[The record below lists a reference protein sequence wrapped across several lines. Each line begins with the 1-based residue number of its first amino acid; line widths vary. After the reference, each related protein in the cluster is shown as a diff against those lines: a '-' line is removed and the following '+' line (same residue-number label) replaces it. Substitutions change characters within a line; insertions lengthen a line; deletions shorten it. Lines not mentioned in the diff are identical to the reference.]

1 MASGDRMRY
10 RWVILILFVGSQ
22 IVLSI
27 AGFGWGPLAP
37 FLKKW
42 MSLNSTQIGTI
53 SSTFFFAASLSAFPA
68 GMVFDRYGVKSG
80 FLSWLGLTSIPLLLL
95 SFFQDRYQLL
105 LPMVAIA
112 GLGYGMGNPVASKGL
127 FIWFDQRTR
136 GTAFGLRQSAV
147 TIGGAVAGIF
157 LVYLSQRNGPFMAIR
172 TASLMIMVMMIP
184 VFFFYHNPD
193 GASPSLASLDKRSIG
208 LRIRG
213 LIANRSFLIISAI
226 AGMLGF
232 TQAVIMTFF
241 LLYAN
246 ERLNYSLLI
255 SGSLL
260 SLVMISGAIGRI
272 FWGVV
277 SDRLFNGRRKPG
289 MILISILAV
298 LSVSALA
305 FWVRTWPHW
314 LFLSVV
320 IGIGLSSVGWNGI
333 TFVLVSEISSV
344 DATATA
350 VGLASTVSW
359 AGLVLGPIIFGGLV
373 DHSGYFYAWISVAL
387 LCLCCLFVCCLIPV
401 SGLRKEL

>member
-1 MASGDRMRY
+1 MNY
-10 RWVILILFVGSQ
+10 RWVILALFVGSQ

-37 FLKKW
+37 FLKKS
-42 MSLNSTQIGTI
+42 MSLNSTQIGII
-53 SSTFFFAASLSAFPA
+53 SSTFFFTASLSAFPA
-68 GMVFDRYGVKSG
+68 GVVFDRYGIKSG
-80 FLSWLGLTSIPLLLL
+80 ILSWLALTSIPLLLL
-95 SFFQDRYQLL
+95 SFFQNRYQLL
-105 LPMVAIA
+105 LSMVAIA

-172 TASLMIMVMMIP
+172 TASLMIIVMMIP
-184 VFFFYHNPD
+184 VLFLYRNPD
-193 GASPSLASLDKRSIG
+193 GACSSPASLDQRSIG

-213 LIANRSFLIISAI
+213 LFANRSFLIISAI
-226 AGMLGF
+226 VGMLGF
-232 TQAVIMTFF
+232 TQVVIMAFF

-246 ERLNYSLLI
+246 ERLSHSLLT

-260 SLVMISGAIGRI
+260 SLVMISGTTGRI

-277 SDRLFNGRRKPG
+277 SDRLFGGRRKPVL
-289 MILISILAV
+289 ILISILAV
-298 LSVSALA
+298 LSVTALA
-305 FWVRTWPHW
+305 CWVRTWPHW

-333 TFVLVSEISSV
+333 AFVLVSEISSV
-344 DATATA
+344 DEIATA
-350 VGLASTVSW
+350 VGLTSTIAW
-359 AGLVLGPIIFGGLV
+359 AGLFLGPIIFGGLV
-373 DHSGYFYAWISVAL
+373 DHFGYFYAWISVAL
-387 LCLCCLFVCCLIPV
+387 LCLCCLFVCCLIPG
-401 SGLRKEL
+401 SELKKKSMI